1 MEFADININ
10 DKEIFDKYLKIYN
23 PQESELTFT
32 NLFMWRHFY
41 NIKFAVVN
49 DLMCIL
55 SMPANSEPFA
65 FFPVG
70 DAVKNDIEPAIEQI
84 KKFFENNGWKPLMK
98 RVPEEKLK
106 YIERIIT
113 DKENIFFN
121 MDDSDYVYR
130 SSDLISLRG
139 KKYDGKRNHINNFK
153 KLYDYEYEII
163 DETLLG
169 ECERIMEKWCA
180 EHSCAD
186 HKEFYCEKLAN
197 IELLNNYSR
206 LGVKG
211 AIIKVDGVYEA
222 FTTGEMLNSNTAVIH
237 IEKANS
243 AINGLYTYIN
253 REFAERE
260 WSRAEFINREQDLG
274 VLGLRRS
281 KLSYNPV
288 KMVKKY
294 IINLC

>member
-1 MEFADININ
+1 LEFADININ

-41 NIKFAVVN
+41 NIKFAVIN

-55 SMPANSEPFA
+55 SIPAKGEPFA

-70 DAVKNDIEPAIEQI
+70 DAVKNEIEPAIEQI
-84 KKFFENNGWKPLMK
+84 KKFFENKGWKPLMK
-98 RVPEEKLK
+98 RVPEGKLK
-106 YIERIIT
+106 YIERVVT
-113 DKENIFFN
+113 DKDNISLS

-130 SSDLISLRG
+130 SLDLISLRG

-163 DETLLG
+163 DETFLG
-169 ECERIMEKWCA
+169 ECERIMEKWCK

-197 IELLNNYSR
+197 IELLNNYNR

-260 WSRAEFINREQDLG
+260 WSKAEFINREQDLG
-274 VLGLRRS
+274 VLGLRKS

-288 KMVKKY
+288 KMVNKY
-294 IINLC
+294 IINL